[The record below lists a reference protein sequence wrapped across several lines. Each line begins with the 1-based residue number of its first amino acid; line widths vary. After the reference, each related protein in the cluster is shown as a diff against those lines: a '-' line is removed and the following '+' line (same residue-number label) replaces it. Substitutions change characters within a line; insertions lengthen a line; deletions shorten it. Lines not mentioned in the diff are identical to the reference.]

1 MKQFW
6 NWKNYQ
12 IAWQVEE
19 TSNDSGI
26 AIVLIHGFGACKDHW
41 RFNQKIISSIA
52 SCYALDLVGFGESSQ
67 PNSQISYEKKTSEN
81 FNYCFDSWSNK
92 FMIFVTKQLKNLSY

>member
-26 AIVLIHGFGACKDHW
+26 AIVLIHGFGACKEHW
-41 RFNQKIISSIA
+41 RFNQKLLA
-52 SCYALDLVGFGESSQ
+52 
-67 PNSQISYEKKTSEN
+67 
-81 FNYCFDSWSNK
+81 
-92 FMIFVTKQLKNLSY
+92 QLHHAMH

>member
-26 AIVLIHGFGACKDHW
+26 AIVLIH
-41 RFNQKIISSIA
+41 
-52 SCYALDLVGFGESSQ
+52 
-67 PNSQISYEKKTSEN
+67 
-81 FNYCFDSWSNK
+81 CF
-92 FMIFVTKQLKNLSY
+92 